1 MKFHTISPAYFGAQ
15 TPVKRASFPVSNPGA
30 NVYGTK
36 APKDSVHFGNIPT
49 HHYKVD
55 VSAPHKI
62 TIISPSGEKRYTIDT
77 ENPRFLNA
85 EYSELMYNLFHN
97 GAYVGSIFKEDES
110 GWTAYSLND
119 DTEHF
124 RYNLER
130 VRETESPFSKVMNW
144 RDR

>member
-1 MKFHTISPAYFGAQ
+1 MKFHTISTTYFGAQ
-15 TPVKRASFPVSNPGA
+15 KPVKRASSPVSSLVS

-49 HHYKVD
+49 HQYKVD
-55 VSAPHKI
+55 VSAPDKI
-62 TIISPSGEKRYTIDT
+62 TINSPSGEKRYTIDIN
-77 ENPRFLNA
+77 NPRYLKA

-97 GAYVGSIFKEDES
+97 GDYVGSIFQEDDS

-119 DTEHF
+119 DAEYF

-130 VRETESPFSKVMNW
+130 VREGESPFSKVMSW
-144 RDR
+144 RDH